1 MIESQVRTTLSTRR
15 TGIKFASLQIP
26 IKVSLLDLPSP
37 DPDRFLLVV
46 VLGLLLDDGLILS
59 FLDGFA
65 KVPFRGPVF
74 AHLRTG
80 IHMSESPRAQQ
91 VTSLWTNVIRQPKI
105 LLISEAR
112 SRWVRFCSRY
122 RVHILGF

>member
-1 MIESQVRTTLSTRR
+1 MVESRVRMLLSSR

-26 IKVSLLDLPSP
+26 IQVSLLDLPSP
-37 DPDRFLLVV
+37 DPYGPLVV
-46 VLGLLLDDGLILS
+46 VLGLLLNDGLILS
-59 FLDGFA
+59 LLDGFP

-80 IHMSESPRAQQ
+80 TQCQSFTARVM
-91 VTSLWTNVIRQPKI
+91 SLWTNVIRQPKI
-105 LLISEAR
+105 LLISETS

-122 RVHILGF
+122 RVHILFF